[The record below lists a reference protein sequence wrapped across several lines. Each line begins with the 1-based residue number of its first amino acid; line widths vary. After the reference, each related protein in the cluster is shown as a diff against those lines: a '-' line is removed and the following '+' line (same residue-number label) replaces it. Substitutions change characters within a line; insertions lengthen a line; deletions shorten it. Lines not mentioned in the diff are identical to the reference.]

1 MTVKD
6 LLYNISFVTKPTAYC
21 FANVFNVFFSKEDN
35 CVYFYN
41 ENVGQKEIPISEI
54 KKYLI
59 EEKVYLDTTI
69 KWFIE
74 NIPISIQNLSI
85 EKLAD

>member
-41 ENVGQKEIPISEI
+41 ENEGQKEIPISSVFRY
-54 KKYLI
+54 KY
-59 EEKVYLDTTI
+59 KVVYRKDSNFYS
-69 KWFIE
+69 K
-74 NIPISIQNLSI
+74 S
-85 EKLAD
+85 

>member
-1 MTVKD
+1 MYSMCFSVKKIIV
-6 LLYNISFVTKPTAYC
+6 YISITKT
-21 FANVFNVFFSKEDN
+21 
-35 CVYFYN
+35 
-41 ENVGQKEIPISEI
+41 EIPISEI